1 MYSMQVVWHE
11 EKDLDKAV
19 WVNQGSFI
27 KGQTSGTSSNNEW
40 QRVTAN
46 DNEWYNEW
54 QQMTMS
60 DNEWY
65 NEWQRVIQ
73 WVTTR
78 DNKWQWVRVSG
89 SYGTT
94 NENGT
99 VHFKEWTIA
108 ILSITKTHILLLQ
121 EMNGCN

>member
-1 MYSMQVVWHE
+1 MQVIWHE

-54 QQMTMS
+54 QRMTMS

-65 NEWQRVIQ
+65 NEWQRVTASDT
-73 WVTTR
+73 VS
-78 DNKWQWVRVSG
+78 DNTWQQMAMSE
-89 SYGTT
+89 S
-94 NENGT
+94 
-99 VHFKEWTIA
+99 EW
-108 ILSITKTHILLLQ
+108 
-121 EMNGCN
+121 